1 MTKEGGPIT
10 SLDEL
15 LPALQAACQRHD
27 VVLAYLY
34 GSQAR
39 GTPGPLSDV
48 DVAVLFRA
56 GLSGAERFRQ
66 ELALMRELTDIF
78 RREDVFIADLDNATP
93 LLRFEVYREGRL
105 LYCQDD
111 ALRIKFLTEAL
122 RDYEDTRPLR
132 AIQQKYLQ
140 QRMAEGTFGRR
151 RAVVIAEKKET
162 YGEE

>member
-1 MTKEGGPIT
+1 MASKGGPLKP
-10 SLDEL
+10 LDEL
-15 LPALQAACQRHD
+15 LPALRAACQRHD

-48 DVAVLFRA
+48 DIAVLFRA
-56 GLSGAERFRQ
+56 ELSGQERLRQ
-66 ELALMRELTDIF
+66 LLAVMGEFMDIF
-78 RREDVFIADLDNATP
+78 QREDVFVADLNDATP

-111 ALRIKFLTEAL
+111 AIRVKFLMEAL

-132 AIQQKYLQ
+132 ALQRAYLL
-140 QRMAEGTFGRR
+140 QRIDDGTFGRQ
-151 RAVVIAEKKET
+151 RAVIAERKAK
-162 YGEE
+162 YGQK

>member
-1 MTKEGGPIT
+1 MAREDGPIT

-15 LPALQAACQRHD
+15 MLALQTACQRHD

-56 GLSGAERFRQ
+56 EMSNEERFRQ
-66 ELALMRELTDIF
+66 QLALMIEFMGIF
-78 RREDVFIADLDNATP
+78 QREDVFVADLVDATP

-105 LYCQDD
+105 LYCLDD
-111 ALRIKFLTEAL
+111 AIRIKFMTDAL

-132 AIQQKYLQ
+132 RIQHGYLLQ
-140 QRMAEGTFGRR
+140 SIAEGTFGRK
-151 RAVVIAEKKET
+151 RAALAEKKEP
-162 YGEE
+162 YGQE